1 MRLLALDSFKAM
13 EHFFSVASLQPTK
26 IAVAL
31 AVVLG
36 VSACASSDKLATEQ
50 STKSKYLT
58 LDGKAPQIIAHR
70 GFSGRYP
77 EQTRIAYEAAAD
89 AGADMLEMDM
99 HMTKDCQLVA
109 RHNAWLSD
117 STNIAEVAKTNA
129 DFAARKRTT
138 PGVLVDVGYDA
149 AKFGGPAKLLTDKLA
164 LKDPKSVLK
173 SLVVDGEDH
182 TNDWSI
188 SDFTLAELN
197 THIKGTILDNKADR
211 PTEHNGKH
219 AIISAQE
226 VIDIA
231 LAKSDQLGRTIP
243 VYAESKNPHWNNTQ
257 AVANGCP
264 GENPFEEA
272 IVMLL
277 FNNQLN
283 SKDAP
288 IYIQSFDPQSL
299 KLLRENGM
307 KAKGVQLFDGDSVD
321 YQTGKV
327 INVTKDA
334 QTFVTGRPYS
344 WTLAGNPKTFA
355 DMQTPEALTE
365 IAKYA
370 DGIGPWKTQVLAHK
384 VLPFVKGAALKDVN
398 VLEDTGL
405 VANAHKA
412 GLVVH
417 TFTMRSEPS
426 RLAGVFGGDPVK
438 EYLAYMNIGVDGV
451 FTDFTD
457 HGVQAVKAFN
467 KQ

>member
-1 MRLLALDSFKAM
+1 M
-13 EHFFSVASLQPTK
+13 ENFFYTPFFQPTR
-26 IAVAL
+26 IAVLL

-36 VSACASSDKLATEQ
+36 VSACASGDKPTTER

-58 LDGKAPQIIAHR
+58 LDGKVPQIIAHR

-77 EQTRIAYEAAAD
+77 EQTRIAYETAAD

-99 HMTKDCQLVA
+99 HMTKDCKLVA

-117 STNIAEVAKTNA
+117 STNIAEVAKTKA
-129 DFAARKRTT
+129 DFAARKRIA
-138 PGVLVDVGYDA
+138 PGVLVDVRYDTT
-149 AKFGGPAKLLTDKLA
+149 KYGGPAKLMIDRVDS
-164 LKDPKSVLK
+164 KDPKSILK
-173 SLVVDGEDH
+173 ALVVDGEDH

-197 THIKGTILDNKADR
+197 TYIKGTILDNKADR

-231 LAKSDQLGRTIP
+231 IAKGKQQGRTIP
-243 VYAESKNPHWNNTQ
+243 VYAESKNPHWNNAQ
-257 AVANGCP
+257 AVANGCS

-277 FNNQLN
+277 HNNQLN
-283 SKDAP
+283 SKNAP

-307 KAKGVQLFDGDSVD
+307 QAKGVQLFDGDSVD
-321 YQTGKV
+321 YKTGKV

-355 DMQTPEALTE
+355 DMQTPEALAE

-384 VLPFVKGAALKDVN
+384 VTPFFEGSALKDVN
-398 VLEDTGL
+398 LLEDTGL

-426 RLAGVFGGDPVK
+426 RLAGVFGGNPVK
-438 EYLAYMNIGVDGV
+438 EYLAYMNVGVDGV

-457 HGVQAVKAFN
+457 HGVLAVKAFN

>member
-1 MRLLALDSFKAM
+1 M
-13 EHFFSVASLQPTK
+13 ENFFYTPFFQPTR
-26 IAVAL
+26 IAVLL

-36 VSACASSDKLATEQ
+36 VSACASGDKPATER

-58 LDGKAPQIIAHR
+58 LDGKVPQIIAHR

-77 EQTRIAYEAAAD
+77 EQTRIAYETAAD

-99 HMTKDCQLVA
+99 HMTKDCKLVA

-117 STNIAEVAKTNA
+117 STNIAEVAKTKA
-129 DFAARKRTT
+129 DFAARKRIA
-138 PGVLVDVGYDA
+138 PGVLVDVRYDTT
-149 AKFGGPAKLLTDKLA
+149 KYGGPAKLMIDRVDS
-164 LKDPKSVLK
+164 KDPKSILK
-173 SLVVDGEDH
+173 ALVVDGEDH

-197 THIKGTILDNKADR
+197 TYIKGTILDNKADR

-231 LAKSDQLGRTIP
+231 IAKGKQQGRTIP
-243 VYAESKNPHWNNTQ
+243 VYAESKNPHWNNAQ
-257 AVANGCP
+257 AVANGCS

-277 FNNQLN
+277 HNNQLN
-283 SKDAP
+283 SKNAP

-307 KAKGVQLFDGDSVD
+307 QAKGVQLFDGDSVD
-321 YQTGKV
+321 YKTGKV

-355 DMQTPEALTE
+355 DMQTPEALAE

-384 VLPFVKGAALKDVN
+384 VTPFFEGSALKDVN
-398 VLEDTGL
+398 LLEDTGL

-426 RLAGVFGGDPVK
+426 RLAGVFGGNPVK
-438 EYLAYMNIGVDGV
+438 EYLAYMNVGVDGV

-457 HGVQAVKAFN
+457 HGVLAVKAFN